1 MEYAA
6 ESLGSVRCT
15 FGESPVWDAAAG
27 RLYCCDVHAGAVH
40 AVHPV
45 DGGHR
50 TWHFDTCVG
59 SLGLAAGG
67 RLVVAL
73 RRRVVLF
80 DPVTGDIEL
89 VAAFDFESPHLRLND
104 GKVGPDG
111 AFWVGSVHEVDLDK
125 MQPIGAL
132 YRVGADGSTT
142 TQVSGLKASNGLAWS
157 ADGTE
162 MFHSD
167 SCGPW
172 IDRWRFAPETGEIS
186 GRQRLARPGEQE
198 GRPDG
203 GATDMLGTYWS
214 AGTSAGVLNRYER
227 SGRLLEKIRLP
238 VPRPTMPCFG
248 GADMKTLFVTSR
260 CDVLTAEQRVDAPL
274 SGAVLR
280 LRCDVAGVPGFVF
293 GQSRL

>member
-1 MEYAA
+1 MPAPFTPSIPWTAA
-6 ESLGSVRCT
+6 IGPGISTRA
-15 FGESPVWDAAAG
+15 W
-27 RLYCCDVHAGAVH
+27 GAL
-40 AVHPV
+40 ASRPA
-45 DGGHR
+45 DGLSSRSG
-50 TWHFDTCVG
+50 VK
-59 SLGLAAGG
+59 
-67 RLVVAL
+67 
-73 RRRVVLF
+73 VVLF

-89 VAAFDFESPHLRLND
+89 VAAFDFDSPHLRLND

-162 MFHSD
+162 MFHSN

-186 GRQRLARPGEQE
+186 GRQRLARPGEPE

-248 GADMKTLFVTSR
+248 GAGHEDIVRHQPARRPDGRTARR
-260 CDVLTAEQRVDAPL
+260 CAAFGCRAATALRCRR
-274 SGAVLR
+274 GAGLR
-280 LRCDVAGVPGFVF
+280 LRAIAAIIVA
-293 GQSRL
+293 

>member
-1 MEYAA
+1 MQYAA
-6 ESLGSVRCT
+6 ESLGSLRCE
-15 FGESPVWDAAAG
+15 FGESSVWDAATG
-27 RLYCCDVHAGAVH
+27 RLYVCDVHAGAVH
-40 AVHPV
+40 AVDLS

-50 TWHFDTCVG
+50 TWRFDTSVG

-80 DPVTGDIEL
+80 DPVTGDIEP

-111 AFWVGSVHEVDLDK
+111 AFWVGSVHEVVLDK

-172 IDRWRFAPETGEIS
+172 IDRWRFDPKTGEIA
-186 GRQRLARPGEQE
+186 GRQHVARPGEPE

-203 GATDMLGTYWS
+203 GAADVLGNYWT
-214 AGTSAGVLNRYER
+214 AGTSAGVLNRYDR
-227 SGRLLEKIRLP
+227 FGHLDEKIRLP
-238 VPRPTMPCFG
+238 VPRPTMLCFG

-260 CDVLTAEQRVDAPL
+260 RDVLTEQERADAPL
-274 SGAVLR
+274 SGTVLR

-293 GQSRL
+293 G